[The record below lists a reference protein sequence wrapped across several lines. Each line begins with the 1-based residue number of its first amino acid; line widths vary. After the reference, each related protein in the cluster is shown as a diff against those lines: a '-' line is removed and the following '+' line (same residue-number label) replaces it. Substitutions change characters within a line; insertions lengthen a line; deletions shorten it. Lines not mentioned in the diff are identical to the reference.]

1 MSKQTIAF
9 DFDGVIHK
17 YSKGWQDGSIYD
29 EPNLQV
35 IEVMKKLLQDNYS
48 VIIISTREPEQ
59 IKRWWDINIQSPIAT
74 TIPEYTKFWNSDKIG
89 ITSRKL
95 PAMCYI
101 DDRALPF
108 SPYHTN
114 LYNQIVEFKTSE
126 EQLNQ
131 CLKLPDFIATFC
143 LELFKEKF
151 KQYIDEL
158 EDKYPINEYPE
169 VWLQIQK
176 DYNEVIKKY
185 L

>member
-89 ITSRKL
+89 ITNRKL

-101 DDRALPF
+101 DDRAICYDPNMN
-108 SPYHTN
+108 N
-114 LYNQIVEFKTSE
+114 LYDRIINFKTQQTLQQDYE
-126 EQLNQ
+126 KLNDLELLGLLTIKTKQFEQLN
-131 CLKLPDFIATFC
+131 
-143 LELFKEKF
+143 KE
-151 KQYIDEL
+151 IEN
-158 EDKYPINEYPE
+158 KYPAKNNPIISIKILDGWIES
-169 VWLQIQK
+169 LQ
-176 DYNEVIKKY
+176 KY

>member
-35 IEVMKKLLQDNYS
+35 IEIMKKLLQDNYS

-59 IKRWWDINIQSPIAT
+59 IKRWWDLNIQSPIAAI
-74 TIPEYTKFWNSDKIG
+74 IPEYTKFWNSDKIG
-89 ITSRKL
+89 ITNKKL

-108 SPYHTN
+108 SPYYTN

-126 EQLNQ
+126 EELKNFKNINDLMKLAYLNIYKEEFEKVNNQL
-131 CLKLPDFIATFC
+131 
-143 LELFKEKF
+143 EE
-151 KQYIDEL
+151 
-158 EDKYPINEYPE
+158 KYPIKDYPE
-169 VWLQIQK
+169 LYLHIQK
-176 DYNEVIKKY
+176 SWNDSVKRY